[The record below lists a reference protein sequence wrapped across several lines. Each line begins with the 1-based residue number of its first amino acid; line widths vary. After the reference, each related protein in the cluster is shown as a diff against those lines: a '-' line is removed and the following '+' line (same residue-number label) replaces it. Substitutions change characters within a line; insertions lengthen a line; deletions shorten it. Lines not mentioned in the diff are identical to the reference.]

1 MSVSFPK
8 QRLIELDGLRGF
20 ALVMILVFHSVSQEG
35 EYPAGS
41 FLAYLQRS
49 VAMGWSALDL
59 FFVLSGFLIGGILM
73 DSRESPSYFKTFY
86 IRRFYRIVPVYYVWV
101 SLYILLIGL
110 AGEVV
115 TRYSNSGVRP
125 PLTPAIV
132 SYFLFLQNSFAI
144 PLFGFS
150 GAWFGHLWSL
160 AVEEQFYL
168 VTPLV
173 VRLTRPKNL
182 KRILFAVIVIAV
194 GARVVFRFVLD
205 GSPLLVATRTVCRMD
220 ALAIGMLGAMLV
232 RSEAGWQW
240 LAQNLL
246 TLRVI
251 LALFGLG
258 VVTLFLFAYGSISP
272 GMQAVGFTWLAGF
285 YTTLLLLAV
294 GNHGGW
300 LASFLRIRLLRE
312 LGSVSYCVYLVHVVV
327 SVTLHALILRQP
339 PRISTSSGVL
349 VTLLAVLVSY
359 SVAKISWI
367 YFESPLQRR
376 GHAYKY

>member
-125 PLTPAIV
+125 PLTPAIT
-132 SYFLFLQNSFAI
+132 SYFLFLQNSFTI

-182 KRILFAVIVIAV
+182 KWILFAVIVIAV

-220 ALAIGMLGAMLV
+220 ALAIGMLGAILV

-251 LALFGLG
+251 LTLFGLG
-258 VVTLFLFAYGSISP
+258 VVALFLFAYGSISP
-272 GMQAVGFTWLAGF
+272 AMQAVGFTWLAGF

-327 SVTLHALILRQP
+327 SVTLHAVILRQP